1 MHRRPILPY
10 PGGVVAKVILL
21 VIAGIVALNVAL
33 LAGAALVAVLDR
45 RRRKRDIRDLEQIWH
60 LAPRRPVAAG
70 HARMATPR
78 RPTPAGHP
86 RIEAR
91 PSAASGHPRIAAA
104 LHPSRSSGSRRLVGV
119 TLVAAL
125 AFAGTAS
132 ASPQAREVMG
142 NVFTSV
148 TRGLGLGSEHEDRA
162 SIGVGSSVEA
172 TPSERVP
179 RDIRSLTAGTGGRS
193 GGPSPSSSSSAGGAA
208 GGAGGATITDPGVA
222 PLAPTSVTATPATS
236 SAVNLVWTD
245 IAGES
250 GYRVERSTD
259 GTGGWTTAAE
269 SPQNATTAS
278 DEGLTANTTYFYR
291 VIAVTRAGDASIS
304 DVISTTT
311 LLDPPAQP
319 QLVVVPSSPTQI
331 DLSWSDV
338 GTETGYRIEVSLD
351 AGATW
356 NDIGGAGADVTTFSD
371 QALTPGTTYWYR
383 VIAINAAGASAPS
396 DPVSA
401 TTLADPTVPSDPPS
415 GAPAA

>member
-78 RPTPAGHP
+78 RPTPGGHP

-222 PLAPTSVTATPATS
+222 P
-236 SAVNLVWTD
+236 
-245 IAGES
+245 
-250 GYRVERSTD
+250 
-259 GTGGWTTAAE
+259 
-269 SPQNATTAS
+269 
-278 DEGLTANTTYFYR
+278 
-291 VIAVTRAGDASIS
+291 
-304 DVISTTT
+304 
-311 LLDPPAQP
+311 
-319 QLVVVPSSPTQI
+319 
-331 DLSWSDV
+331 
-338 GTETGYRIEVSLD
+338 
-351 AGATW
+351 
-356 NDIGGAGADVTTFSD
+356 
-371 QALTPGTTYWYR
+371 
-383 VIAINAAGASAPS
+383 
-396 DPVSA
+396 
-401 TTLADPTVPSDPPS
+401 
-415 GAPAA
+415 